1 MIQSSRF
8 KRLVDVG
15 PGVYL
20 TIIPGAGVD
29 QRFEGRPAS
38 VRNRFACGSVN
49 AVETAAIASSTA
61 AVNNDRDGVCCLR
74 RWASFLRRGKRGNLM
89 VMKLVKKLFWY
100 ACLAVV
106 LVLMGWGLT
115 VMTDR
120 IDYKWYWNRVPQ
132 YFVFTGQVER
142 FSSEPGKAIVQR
154 IDAVNSRVVLKYD
167 NGQEESYKILTDSL
181 LIADGDPVTEITEI
195 GKEQVVNKGILVE
208 GLLTTL
214 EISIYSSIA
223 GLFIGLFAGLGR
235 ISKNPLVKGLSTIYV
250 ELIRGTPLL
259 VQIFIFYFF
268 LGTILHFDRLSAGIL
283 ALSVFVGAYVAE
295 IVRAGIQSIHPGQME
310 AARSLGMNYFQAMSY
325 IVLPQ
330 AFKRI
335 LPPLAGQFISLIKDS
350 SLVSVI
356 AITDLTKAGREVITS
371 TFAVFEIW
379 FTVAAMYLVLTFS
392 LSMFVR
398 YIERRFS
405 ISD

>member
-1 MIQSSRF
+1 M
-8 KRLVDVG
+8 
-15 PGVYL
+15 
-20 TIIPGAGVD
+20 
-29 QRFEGRPAS
+29 AS
-38 VRNRFACGSVN
+38 
-49 AVETAAIASSTA
+49 
-61 AVNNDRDGVCCLR
+61 
-74 RWASFLRRGKRGNLM
+74 
-89 VMKLVKKLFWY
+89 KLVKKLFWY
-100 ACLAVV
+100 LCLVVV
-106 LVLMGWGLT
+106 LVLLGWGLKT
-115 VMTDR
+115 MTDR

-132 YFVFTGQVER
+132 YFIFTGQVDR
-142 FSSEPGKAIVQR
+142 YSMDQGKASVQR
-154 IDAVNSRVVLKYD
+154 IDDKSSRVVLKYD
-167 NGQEESYKILTDSL
+167 SGQEESFKILNDTL
-181 LIADGDPVTEITEI
+181 LIADGDEVTEICEI
-195 GKEQVVNKGILVE
+195 GKEQVINKGILIE

-223 GLFIGLFAGLGR
+223 GLIIGLFAGLGR
-235 ISKNPLVKGLSTIYV
+235 ISKNPLIKGLSTIYV

-268 LGTILHFDRLSAGIL
+268 LGTILQFDRFSAGVMAL
-283 ALSVFVGAYVAE
+283 AVFVGAYIAE

-310 AARSLGMNYFQAMSY
+310 AARSLGMNYFQAMAY
-325 IVLPQ
+325 IILPQ

-379 FTVAAMYLVLTFS
+379 FTVAGMYLVLTFS

-405 ISD
+405 VSD